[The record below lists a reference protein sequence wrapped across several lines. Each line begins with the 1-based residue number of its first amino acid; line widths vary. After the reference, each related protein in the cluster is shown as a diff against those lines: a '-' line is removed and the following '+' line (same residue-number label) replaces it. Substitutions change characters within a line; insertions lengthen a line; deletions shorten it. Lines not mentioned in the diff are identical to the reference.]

1 MRFKKVTIYIFSLF
15 VLLNLL
21 IFSDTLKQKENIQNY
36 FRIHVVANSNSIKDQ
51 KLKLKVASNI
61 QKKIQTILEIE
72 KPTTKEETKEIITE
86 NIQELLNVA
95 KDTLTKEKQ
104 TYDISAN
111 IGNIN
116 YDKKQKENI
125 QMAKGTYDS
134 VRFVIGEGKGENFWS
149 LLYPN
154 SLVGTYEIVVYD
166 ENVINTKDI
175 TINDMIED
183 TDTTYSSFIYEWFI
197 QMFKD

>member
-1 MRFKKVTIYIFSLF
+1 MFKKVTIYIFSLF
-15 VLLNLL
+15 ILLNLL

-36 FRIHVVANSNSIKDQ
+36 FRIHVVANSNSSEDQ
-51 KLKLKVASNI
+51 KLKLQVASNI
-61 QKKIQTILEIE
+61 QKEVQTLLEIA

-86 NIQELLNVA
+86 NIQELLNIA
-95 KDTLTKEKQ
+95 KDTITNEKQ
-104 TYDISAN
+104 TYNVSAN

-125 QMAKGTYDS
+125 QMSKGTYDS
-134 VRFVIGEGKGENFWS
+134 VRFVIGEGNGENFWS

-154 SLVGTYEIVVYD
+154 SLVGTYEIDIYN
-166 ENVINTKDI
+166 ENIVKTKDI
-175 TINDMIED
+175 TINDMIEN

-197 QMFKD
+197 QIFKD

>member
-1 MRFKKVTIYIFSLF
+1 MFKKVTIYIFSLF

-36 FRIHVVANSNSIKDQ
+36 FRIHVVANSNSSEDQ
-51 KLKLKVASNI
+51 KLKLQVASNI
-61 QKKIQTILEIE
+61 QKEVQTLLEIS

-86 NIQELLNVA
+86 NIQELLNIA
-95 KDTLTKEKQ
+95 KDTITNEKQ
-104 TYDISAN
+104 TYNVSAN
-111 IGNIN
+111 IGNIS

-134 VRFVIGEGKGENFWS
+134 VRIVIGEGKGENFWS

-154 SLVGTYEIVVYD
+154 SLVGTYEIDIYD
-166 ENVINTKDI
+166 ENIVKTKDI
-175 TINDMIED
+175 TINDMIEN

>member
-36 FRIHVVANSNSIKDQ
+36 FRIHVVANSNSSEDQ
-51 KLKLKVASNI
+51 NLKLKVANNI
-61 QKKIQTILEIE
+61 QKKIQTLLETE
-72 KPTTKEETKEIITE
+72 KPTTKEDTKEIITA

-95 KDTLTKEKQ
+95 KDTLTKENQ
-104 TYDISAN
+104 TYDITAN
-111 IGNIN
+111 IGNIQ
-116 YDKKQKENI
+116 YDKKQNAKI
-125 QMAKGTYDS
+125 QMAKGKYDS

-154 SLVGTYEIVVYD
+154 SLVGTYEIDIYD
-166 ENVINTKDI
+166 ENIVRTKDI
-175 TINDMIED
+175 TINDMIEN
-183 TDTTYSSFIYEWFI
+183 TNTTYSSFIYEWFI